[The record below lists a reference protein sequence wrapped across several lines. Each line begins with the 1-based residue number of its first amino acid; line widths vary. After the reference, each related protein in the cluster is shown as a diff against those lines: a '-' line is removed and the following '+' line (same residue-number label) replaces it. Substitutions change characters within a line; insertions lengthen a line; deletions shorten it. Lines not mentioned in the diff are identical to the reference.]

1 MKQFTYYLNLI
12 LTIVAFI
19 IVFIENI
26 IDYDLDSGVGF
37 LVLLGF
43 FQVFISFIL
52 TFYAIAYNRLL
63 LIFYIL
69 YWFFVTLFFKFF
81 IGDFFYMCLLIALYN
96 LYLNYCSFSNSK
108 FNIIKA

>member
-1 MKQFTYYLNLI
+1 MRQLSYYLNLI

-26 IDYDLDSGVGF
+26 IGYNLDSGVGF

-63 LIFYIL
+63 LVFYIL
-69 YWFFVTLFFKFF
+69 YWFIVTLFFKFF

-96 LYLNYCSFSNSK
+96 LYINYCSFSNSK
-108 FNIIKA
+108 YNITK

>member
-19 IVFIENI
+19 IVFIETI

-37 LVLLGF
+37 LVILGF

-63 LIFYIL
+63 LIFYVL

-81 IGDFFYMCLLIALYN
+81 IQPGLFQRDSLGAGSGSQGAQQGKGQRAEGLGL
-96 LYLNYCSFSNSK
+96 
-108 FNIIKA
+108 

>member
-52 TFYAIAYNRLL
+52 TFYAIAYDRLL

-96 LYLNYCSFSNSK
+96 LYINYCSFSNSK

>member
-19 IVFIENI
+19 IVFIETI

-37 LVLLGF
+37 LVILGF

-52 TFYAIAYNRLL
+52 TFYAIIYNRLL
-63 LIFYIL
+63 LILYIL
-69 YWFFVTLFFKFF
+69 YWFIVTLFFNFF
-81 IGDFFYMCLLIALYN
+81 LGQFFYMCLIIALYN
-96 LYLNYCSFSNSK
+96 LYINYCSFSNSK
-108 FNIIKA
+108 YNITK

>member
-1 MKQFTYYLNLI
+1 MRQLSYYLNLI

-26 IDYDLDSGVGF
+26 IGYNLDSSVGF
-37 LVLLGF
+37 LLILGF

-69 YWFFVTLFFKFF
+69 YWFIVTLFFKFF
-81 IGDFFYMCLLIALYN
+81 IGDFFYMCLLIAIYN
-96 LYLNYCSFSNSK
+96 LYINYCSFSNSK

>member
-12 LTIVAFI
+12 LTIAAFI
-19 IVFIENI
+19 IVFIENV

-37 LVLLGF
+37 LLILGF

-63 LIFYIL
+63 LIFYIF
-69 YWFFVTLFFKFF
+69 YWFIVTLFFKFF

-108 FNIIKA
+108 FNIIKS

>member
-1 MKQFTYYLNLI
+1 MRQLSYYLNLI

-26 IDYDLDSGVGF
+26 IGYNLDSGVGF

-63 LIFYIL
+63 LVFYIL
-69 YWFFVTLFFKFF
+69 YWFIVTLFFKFF

-96 LYLNYCSFSNSK
+96 LYINYCSFSNSK